1 MNAKNKSKNNDNE
14 ITSRVARAK
23 QLNCDA
29 DRRQKQ
35 KKSGSKFKKAVGSVA
50 PILPTKV
57 QSNGRQ

>member
-57 QSNGRQ
+57 